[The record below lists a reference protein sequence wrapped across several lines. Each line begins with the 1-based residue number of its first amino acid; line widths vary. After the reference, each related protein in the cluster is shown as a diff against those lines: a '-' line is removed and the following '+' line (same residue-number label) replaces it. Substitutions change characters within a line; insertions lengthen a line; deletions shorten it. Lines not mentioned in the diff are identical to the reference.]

1 MAMTYEKRKKN
12 MSDLDKIDRALD
24 NILTELKLNEKEQ
37 NSASVNKNDVK
48 NALKKFLQENVAKK
62 N

>member
-37 NSASVNKNDVK
+37 NSEIVNKNDIK
-48 NALKKFLQENVAKK
+48 NALKKFLQENVAKT

>member
-1 MAMTYEKRKKN
+1 MTYEKRKKN

-48 NALKKFLQENVAKK
+48 NALKKFLQENVAKT

>member
-48 NALKKFLQENVAKK
+48 NALKKFLQENVAKT